1 MTADHLAGMV
11 GMVTTQWEELLRL
24 RRVVLAEPSAADI
37 HDLRVASRRLRAA
50 LETLAPVLG
59 KDRTRRLRQP
69 IRQLTR
75 ELGQLRNLDE
85 ARSYLLG
92 LDEAGLTP
100 LTAALEQQQHTELGR
115 IQRMLKKLPC
125 KRLDHRVR
133 RAIQRLLIAEQRDT
147 GTTVGLL
154 SNRSLSLYRPIHDL
168 LQRPDLAQ
176 RPDERHALRIAIK
189 KWRYFNEQLAYLCG
203 RRHDRLVEMLK
214 RYQTLLGDLN
224 DREVFAA
231 MVCQTSTITADTRQA
246 VLAVIESQ
254 RRRLLT
260 QFRRLL
266 ARQPL
271 QYQFSWHER
280 KP

>member
-1 MTADHLAGMV
+1 MV

-92 LDEAGLTP
+92 LDEAWLAP

-115 IQRMLKKLPC
+115 IQRMLEKLPC

-133 RAIQRLLIAEQRDT
+133 RAIQRLLIAEQR
-147 GTTVGLL
+147 
-154 SNRSLSLYRPIHDL
+154 
-168 LQRPDLAQ
+168 
-176 RPDERHALRIAIK
+176 
-189 KWRYFNEQLAYLCG
+189 
-203 RRHDRLVEMLK
+203 
-214 RYQTLLGDLN
+214 
-224 DREVFAA
+224 
-231 MVCQTSTITADTRQA
+231 
-246 VLAVIESQ
+246 
-254 RRRLLT
+254 
-260 QFRRLL
+260 
-266 ARQPL
+266 
-271 QYQFSWHER
+271 
-280 KP
+280 